1 MTTSPERAAPAA
13 LDPSATRAPNTESYL
28 DWPAALAGAALA
40 YALFMV
46 LSTFGAGIGLSMA
59 SPDPQEGA
67 SLRWITIAA
76 GIWFV
81 WVTITS
87 FAAGGYLAGRMRRP
101 AGDATQDEVETR
113 DGAHGV
119 VVWAAAS
126 VFATVMA
133 ASGVTTV
140 IGGVASG
147 IGSATSSVAETME
160 GPLDYFAGVAMRTE
174 GGEVAGDPEARGEVA
189 TVLARSLS
197 QGEVSEDDRAYLA
210 SVVAS
215 ATDTEREAARE
226 QVDTAIA
233 EAQAAWDE
241 AAEAADQARI
251 AAAIGTF
258 VLAATLLISAAAA
271 YFAASTGGQHRDQN
285 MGFRTFGR

>member
-1 MTTSPERAAPAA
+1 MTMPPEPAA
-13 LDPSATRAPNTESYL
+13 SAARDPRATRAPHADSYM

-46 LSTFGAGIGLSMA
+46 LSTFGAGIGLSMVSA
-59 SPDPQEGA
+59 DPQEGI
-67 SLRWITIAA
+67 SLRWFTIAA

-81 WVTITS
+81 WVTISS

-101 AGDATQDEVETR
+101 VGDATEDEVETR

-126 VFATVMA
+126 VLAMVLA
-133 ASGVTTV
+133 ASGVTNM
-140 IGGVASG
+140 IGGLASG
-147 IGSATSSVAETME
+147 VGSATGSVAEAME

-174 GGEVAGDPEARGEVA
+174 GGEVAGDPEARSEIA
-189 TVLARSLS
+189 AVLARSLS
-197 QGEVSEDDRAYLA
+197 QGEVSEEDRAYIA

-215 ATDTEREAARE
+215 ATDTEREAARA
-226 QVDTAIA
+226 QVDTAIT

-241 AAEAADQARI
+241 AAEAAEQARI
-251 AAAIGTF
+251 AAAIGAF
-258 VLAATLLISAAAA
+258 VLAATMLVSAAAA
-271 YFAASTGGQHRDQN
+271 YFAATTGGQHRDQN
-285 MGFRTFGR
+285 LGFRTFGR